1 MSRKLND
8 SDLQRLA
15 KNGEA
20 ENYAADHN
28 IGKQGIEGY
37 YEQELHGTTG
47 YQEVEV
53 DNHGRVVRLLKE
65 VPPVAGKNIY
75 LTLDLHLQQYIESV
89 LKGQRAAV
97 VAVDPRDGGVLAMV
111 SSPSYDPNP
120 FVKGIGYKAYRSL
133 LDNAD
138 RPLINRVTQ
147 GLYPPASTV
156 KTLYGALGALGRGD
170 YAHHHLLRRA
180 DLDAARHPAPLPRLA
195 ENRPRHAQRYQGY

>member
-1 MSRKLND
+1 MVGYVSKIND

-15 KNGEA
+15 KNGEE
-20 ENYAADHN
+20 ENYAADRN

-37 YEQELHGTTG
+37 YGKALHGTTG

-65 VPPVAGKNIY
+65 VPPVAGKNLY

-97 VAVDPRDGGVLAMV
+97 VVVDPRDGGVLAMV

-120 FVKGIGYKAYRSL
+120 FVKGIGYQAYKSL
-133 LDNAD
+133 LENPD
-138 RPLINRVTQ
+138 RPLINRVTR
-147 GLYPPASTV
+147 GLYPPASTGQ
-156 KTLYGALGALGRGD
+156 TLYGAVGALRWG
-170 YAHHHLLRRA
+170 HHPEHHLLRGA
-180 DLDAARHPAPLPRLA
+180 DVDAAGHATPLPRLA
-195 ENRPRHAQRYQGY
+195 ENRPRHAQRD

>member
-1 MSRKLND
+1 YPYGAELAHVVGYVSKIND
-8 SDLQRLA
+8 NDLQRLA
-15 KNGEA
+15 KDGEE

-37 YEQELHGTTG
+37 YEKALHGTTG

-65 VPPVAGKNIY
+65 VPPVAGKNLY

-97 VAVDPRDGGVLAMV
+97 VVVDPRDGGVLAMV

-120 FVKGIGYKAYRSL
+120 FVKGIGYQAYKS
-133 LDNAD
+133 
-138 RPLINRVTQ
+138 
-147 GLYPPASTV
+147 
-156 KTLYGALGALGRGD
+156 
-170 YAHHHLLRRA
+170 
-180 DLDAARHPAPLPRLA
+180 
-195 ENRPRHAQRYQGY
+195 